1 MGIRE
6 AASEL
11 RRYIGLLNNH
21 RVVKLGGNDGY
32 FAIVRKAK
40 TKLFPIDFEK
50 LEELGFTYSHTN
62 TYLKTEEVI
71 IRYKK

>member
-1 MGIRE
+1 M
-6 AASEL
+6 
-11 RRYIGLLNNH
+11 LNNH

-32 FAIVRKAK
+32 FAIIRKFK
-40 TKLFPIDFEK
+40 KRPFTIDYEK